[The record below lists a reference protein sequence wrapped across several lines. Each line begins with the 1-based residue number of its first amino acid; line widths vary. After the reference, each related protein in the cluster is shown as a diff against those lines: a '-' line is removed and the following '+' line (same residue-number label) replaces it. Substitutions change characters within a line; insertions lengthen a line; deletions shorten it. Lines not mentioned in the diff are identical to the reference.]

1 MRCEIGSDYF
11 SVASKWIHKNKCYDI
26 NIFTTTVLRG
36 IWLTRNN
43 FIFNKQS
50 WLDVKV
56 VLRRI
61 LSLILELME
70 TYLQIRE
77 TEGDDDMVVFF
88 GEIDPRAVKIE
99 SV

>member
-1 MRCEIGSDYF
+1 
-11 SVASKWIHKNKCYDI
+11 
-26 NIFTTTVLRG
+26 
-36 IWLTRNN
+36 LTRNN